1 MDFPRLP
8 SNKWICSELRAIIII
23 IIIIIIINNRT
34 YHHKTIKQEKVKC
47 MGYVY
52 DGGIQPKHWMQFA
65 YDTAI
70 VTALDSD
77 N

>member
-1 MDFPRLP
+1 
-8 SNKWICSELRAIIII
+8 
-23 IIIIIIINNRT
+23 
-34 YHHKTIKQEKVKC
+34 

>member
-1 MDFPRLP
+1 MNLCDERL
-8 SNKWICSELRAIIII
+8 SEFLQQ
-23 IIIIIIINNRT
+23 IIINNRT